1 MYQEQADYVYN
12 LAFRLCGSKSD
23 ADDVFQDAFI
33 RVYRFLPG
41 FRGDSLRGWLRRI
54 VMNAFHDA
62 RHKVRRLIPVE
73 EPAQADLADVS
84 DEPGAILE
92 QKGLDGTLERALA
105 RLPDE
110 HRSILV
116 LRAIDDL
123 SYEEMAEALDVP
135 VGTVRSRLSRAR
147 TALRKLLEDSSQ
159 QPPVKGPSKGPGLL
173 SFLLMFRQVLR
184 WA

>member
-1 MYQEQADYVYN
+1 MYAEQADYVYN
-12 LAFRLCGSKSD
+12 LAYRLCGSKSD
-23 ADDVFQDAFI
+23 ADDVFQDAFL

-54 VMNAFHDA
+54 VMNAFHDN

-73 EPAQADLADVS
+73 EPAQADLVDLS
-84 DEPGAILE
+84 EEPGQKLE
-92 QKGLDGTLERALA
+92 QNALDGHLEWAMS

-116 LRAIDDL
+116 LRAIEDL
-123 SYEEMAEALDVP
+123 PYEEMAAALDVP

-147 TALRKLLEDSSQ
+147 AALRKLLEEAP
-159 QPPVKGPSKGPGLL
+159 QPPRAAGRRPGLA
-173 SFLLMFRQVLR
+173 SLLLLLR
-184 WA
+184 RIVAWV

>member
-1 MYQEQADYVYN
+1 MYN
-12 LAFRLCGSKSD
+12 LAYRLCGSKSD
-23 ADDVFQDAFI
+23 ADDVFQDAFL

-54 VMNAFHDA
+54 VMNAFHDS
-62 RHKVRRLIPVE
+62 RQKVRRLVPVE
-73 EPAQADLADVS
+73 EPAQADLADLRH
-84 DEPGAILE
+84 EPGQLLE
-92 QKGLDGTLERALA
+92 ERGLGARLERALK

-110 HRSILV
+110 HRSILI

-123 SYEEMAEALDVP
+123 AYEDLAVALEVP

-147 TALRKLLEDSSQ
+147 AALRKLLEEEPAPPPARSRGSS
-159 QPPVKGPSKGPGLL
+159 PGLL
-173 SFLLMFRQVLR
+173 SLLFRKVLQ

>member
-12 LAFRLCGSKSD
+12 LAYRLCGSRSD
-23 ADDVFQDAFI
+23 ADDVFQDAFL

-54 VMNAFHDA
+54 VMNAFHDN

-73 EPAQADLADVS
+73 EPAQADLADQTDDPS
-84 DEPGAILE
+84 QHLE
-92 QKGLDGTLERALA
+92 EKALDGHLEWALN
-105 RLPDE
+105 RLPEE

-116 LRAIDDL
+116 LRALDDL
-123 SYEEMAEALDVP
+123 AYEEMATALDIP

-147 TALRKLLEDSSQ
+147 AALRKLLEESPA
-159 QPPVKGPSKGPGLL
+159 PPPRRASRGPSLL
-173 SFLLMFRQVLR
+173 SFLLFFRRALQ

>member
-12 LAFRLCGSKSD
+12 LAYRLCGSKSD

-73 EPAQADLADVS
+73 EPAQADLADIS
-84 DEPGAILE
+84 DDPGEHLE
-92 QKGLDGTLERALA
+92 QKGLDGRLEWALN

-116 LRAIDDL
+116 LRAIEDL
-123 SYEEMAEALDVP
+123 PYEDMAVALDVP

-147 TALRKLLEDSSQ
+147 AALRKLLEENPA
-159 QPPVKGPSKGPGLL
+159 PPPKPSAKGPSLM
-173 SFLLMFRQVLR
+173 SFLLFFLR
-184 WA
+184 PVQLCR